1 MSKMSGATIN
11 QMRYISKRTR
21 LAILFVFIVVF
32 GIAFTLIKSSV
43 YKSRNLVE
51 TYVGGVCTCPPN
63 PGDSIPI
70 VNLYQSRGDDLESIK
85 QKAHSNDCSSLGCAE
100 TKEYRLY
107 K

>member
-11 QMRYISKRTR
+11 QMRHISKRIR
-21 LAILFVFIVVF
+21 LAILFVCIVVF
-32 GIAFTLIKSSV
+32 GLAFTLIKDNV
-43 YKSRNLVE
+43 YQSRNLLE

-70 VNLYQSRGDDLESIK
+70 VNLYKSRGDDLESIK
-85 QKAHSNDCSSLGCAE
+85 KKAKSNDCRNFGCAE
-100 TKEYRLY
+100 AKEYRLY